1 MTHEE
6 VKKELLKNKKIA
18 AAFRKNDLAYNIGC
32 MVEELRLRNGLSQ
45 AALAQ
50 KIGTKQTSIARLE
63 SGSSL
68 PSLSFLKRI
77 ADATETTLVLP
88 QFLILKKET
97 EKQPLLQKLP
107 SF

>member
-18 AAFRKNDLAYNIGC
+18 AAFRQNDLAYNIGC

-45 AALAQ
+45 TALAQ

-77 ADATETTLVLP
+77 ADATGTTLVLP

-97 EKQPLLQKLP
+97 EKRPALQKLP
-107 SF
+107 TF